1 MRCKRECLIVMIS
14 ILITR
19 SSTPGRQEE
28 PITLS
33 SDDEGGA
40 NGEAIVLG
48 GEPEA
53 EVCENMSIWSN
64 DISNQISLLAKS
76 QTL

>member
-1 MRCKRECLIVMIS
+1 MIQSYLLNINNFYRIRCKRECLIVMIS
-14 ILITR
+14 ILTMR

-48 GEPEA
+48 GEPEVQ
-53 EVCENMSIWSN
+53 VCETMSIW
-64 DISNQISLLAKS
+64 
-76 QTL
+76 

>member
-1 MRCKRECLIVMIS
+1 MIS
-14 ILITR
+14 ILTMR

-48 GEPEA
+48 GEPEVQ
-53 EVCENMSIWSN
+53 VCETMSIW
-64 DISNQISLLAKS
+64 
-76 QTL
+76 

>member
-1 MRCKRECLIVMIS
+1 MIF
-14 ILITR
+14 ILTTR

-64 DISNQISLLAKS
+64 DISNHNLTFSKIPNLVIFVLQ
-76 QTL
+76 

>member
-1 MRCKRECLIVMIS
+1 MIS
-14 ILITR
+14 ILR

-40 NGEAIVLG
+40 NGEAIVLD

-53 EVCENMSIWSN
+53 QVCETMSI
-64 DISNQISLLAKS
+64 
-76 QTL
+76 

>member
-1 MRCKRECLIVMIS
+1 MIF
-14 ILITR
+14 ILTTR

-53 EVCENMSIWSN
+53 EVCENMSIWSK
-64 DISNQISLLAKS
+64 DISNHLHF
-76 QTL
+76 

>member
-1 MRCKRECLIVMIS
+1 MIS
-14 ILITR
+14 ILTMR

-48 GEPEA
+48 GEPEVQ
-53 EVCENMSIWSN
+53 VCETMSLW
-64 DISNQISLLAKS
+64 
-76 QTL
+76 